1 MMGTSTRSIPA
12 SDRPEDQPED
22 RTTGDAATP
31 AERPRVQPR
40 PRFRPPK
47 KRPIGRIA
55 LGLLVIAII
64 AAVVFVRMRP
74 KPVTT
79 TAVVRGIAVE
89 AVYAT
94 GTVEAYDRVTIKAR
108 VAGAVAELKVREGDR
123 VKKGDLLAVI
133 DSPTL
138 KYELAK
144 GKIEQWAAS
153 QQASKASPLV
163 ASIEAQAKATEA
175 ELKGARDDRDRL
187 KKLVSTGSATQAD
200 LDKAENRV
208 AMLEAQLAAQQ
219 AQRRS
224 LLIDLGA
231 KASGSNAAV
240 EELAA
245 RLAEAELRSPLDG
258 VVLSRSVEPGEYVP
272 LNGPLVRIGN
282 VDALVLECAVDE
294 ADIGRIAIGR
304 KAAVALYAFPKQAF
318 HGEVFEIFP
327 DADRTKKTFLVKVRL
342 SDAPAGLRSG
352 MSGEVNLV
360 VEEHPGAL
368 LVAADAIDAAGMG
381 WVVAGDRAEQRKI
394 TIGIRDMLRAE
405 VLSGLVEGDR
415 VVVTGADALKPGA
428 RVKAT
433 FVAPDVNAVLPK
445 SSGPSGG
452 SL

>member
-1 MMGTSTRSIPA
+1 MMGTSAR
-12 SDRPEDQPED
+12 
-22 RTTGDAATP
+22 ATP
-31 AERPRVQPR
+31 ATERSDDRSSDDAPAPARAKPR

-47 KRPIGRIA
+47 KRPIGRIV
-55 LGLLVIAII
+55 LGVLAI
-64 AAVVFVRMRP
+64 AAIATIVFLRLRP

-108 VAGAVAELKVREGDR
+108 VAGVVAELKVREGAR

-138 KYELAK
+138 KYQLAQ

-153 QQASKASPLV
+153 QQASKSSPLV
-163 ASIEAQAKATEA
+163 ATIEAQAKATEA

-187 KKLVSTGSATQAD
+187 SKLVASGSATQTD
-200 LDKAENRV
+200 LDKADNRV

-240 EELAA
+240 QELAA
-245 RLAEAELRSPLDG
+245 RLAEAELRAPIDG
-258 VVLSRSVEPGEYVP
+258 VVLSRSVEVGEYVQ
-272 LNGPLVRIGN
+272 LNGPIVRIGN

-294 ADIGRIAIGR
+294 ADIGRIAIGK

-318 HGEVFEIFP
+318 HGEVFEILP
-327 DADRTKKTFLVKVRL
+327 DADRTKKAFLVKVRL
-342 SDAPAGLRSG
+342 SDGPPGLRSG
-352 MSGEVNLV
+352 MSAEVNLV

-368 LVAADAIDAAGMG
+368 LVAADAIDANGNV
-381 WVVAGDRAEQRKI
+381 WLVNGDRVEQRAV

-405 VLSGLVEGDR
+405 VVAGLGEGDR
-415 VVVTGADALKPGA
+415 VVVTGGDALKPGV
-428 RVKAT
+428 RVTAT
-433 FVAPDVNAVLPK
+433 FVAPNVDAVLPK
-445 SSGPSGG
+445 SSAANGG